1 MATRRRKRR
10 VNRRPAAA
18 ASNPRRRR
26 RSYRRSRNPV
36 VARSVTRR
44 RITSNPRRRRRARR
58 RSSNPSMAGVGSL
71 LKQMIYGAGGAI
83 VTRIGYG
90 VASGFIPAG
99 LGSSRVAKPA
109 IKAAIAAVP
118 VRWAGGKFLGKQQG
132 DLMMLGGL
140 IDAGVDL
147 VNAFLGDVEGQLTT
161 IIRAPVQQLSNG
173 EGVTTVAGFADVEDV
188 PIGSAAFAGFGDV
201 EDVPQGI
208 FL

>member
-1 MATRRRKRR
+1 MATKRRKRR
-10 VNRRPAAA
+10 TNRRVAA

-26 RSYRRSRNPV
+26 RVRRRRNPI

-44 RITSNPRRRRRARR
+44 RVTSNPRRRRRSRR
-58 RSSNPSMAGVGSL
+58 RSNPSMAGVGSM

-83 VTRIGYG
+83 ATRIGYG
-90 VASGFIPAG
+90 LTSQFVPAG

-161 IIRAPVQQLSNG
+161 IIRAPVQQLSD
-173 EGVTTVAGFADVEDV
+173 GVPATSAGMADVEDV
-188 PIGSAAFAGFGDV
+188 PIYSPAFAGLGDV

-208 FL
+208 FV